1 MKHHRILSLMMVLV
15 LCVIHAWIAFPIS
28 RSRAADWTERGRV
41 AAVQYEKDAWV
52 ALVQDDAGRW
62 EVVTARKS
70 WLFDRFQVL
79 DRQER
84 ESPDYV
90 SECSTAQ
97 THFSYVI
104 QNGTITIHDPKSNP
118 LRMLSLFL
126 LLFLAWSCINLLFV
140 GIAERKNAASGHETK
155 KNGTGFGSVFLYSGK
170 KKRSARS
177 SSPNRLL

>member
-1 MKHHRILSLMMVLV
+1 MKHHRILSLMIVLI

-28 RSRAADWTERGRV
+28 QSCAADWAESDRV
-41 AAVQYEKDAWV
+41 TAVQHEKDAWV

-79 DRQER
+79 DRQKR

-97 THFSYVI
+97 TYFSYVI

-118 LRMLSLFL
+118 LRMLSIFL
-126 LLFLAWSCINLLFV
+126 LLFFAWKCTDLLLV
-140 GIAERKNAASGHETK
+140 RIAERKN
-155 KNGTGFGSVFLYSGK
+155 
-170 KKRSARS
+170 RSKQS
-177 SSPNRLL
+177 

>member
-1 MKHHRILSLMMVLV
+1 MKHYRILSLMIVLI

-28 RSRAADWTERGRV
+28 QSCAADWAESGRV
-41 AAVQYEKDAWV
+41 ADVQHEKDAWV
-52 ALVQDDAGRW
+52 ALVQDDTGRW

-90 SECSTAQ
+90 SESSTAQ

-104 QNGTITIHDPKSNP
+104 QNGTITIHDPKPNP
-118 LRMLSLFL
+118 LRMLSIFL
-126 LLFLAWSCINLLFV
+126 LIFLVWSCIDLLFV
-140 GIAERKNAASGHETK
+140 GIAERK
-155 KNGTGFGSVFLYSGK
+155 
-170 KKRSARS
+170 KRSNQS
-177 SSPNRLL
+177 